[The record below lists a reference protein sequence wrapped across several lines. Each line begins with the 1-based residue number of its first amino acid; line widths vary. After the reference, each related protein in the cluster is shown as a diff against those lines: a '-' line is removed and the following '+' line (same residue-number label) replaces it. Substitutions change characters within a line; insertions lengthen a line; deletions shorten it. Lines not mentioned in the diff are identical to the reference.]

1 MEISLISEFKEK
13 FPKLLLNISPDGSLG
28 CGLSGENS
36 PNYGRV
42 PSLESRKKMSAA
54 KHGKFTGKQKCPPCP
69 VIDLDTKQI
78 FDSIENCAAHYGIKA
93 NCVTQVV
100 RHKNYSTHGH
110 HFAKLDEYKEY
121 GIVDSRI
128 FNQRT
133 QIYGRPVKCLETDI
147 IYKTVKEASKETGIP
162 ENSIYYAVVHDSHIA
177 HGYHFVYLSAS

>member
-1 MEISLISEFKEK
+1 M
-13 FPKLLLNISPDGSLG
+13 PT
-28 CGLSGENS
+28 
-36 PNYGRV
+36 V
-42 PSLESRKKMSAA
+42 SR
-54 KHGKFTGKQKCPPCP
+54 
-69 VIDLDTKQI
+69 IDLDTKQI